1 MCIRDS
7 MHTRTR
13 THTHTRRPT
22 HTRTHTHTHAYTH
35 AHTHT
40 HTTHTHTH
48 THMHTHTH
56 THTHT
61 QTTATARLGLWHFTS
76 TITTSSALPLPY
88 PAMTNVSG
96 ISLNDIKR
104 LCISTLS
111 IFDIH
116 RTYFVLQKKDE
127 TFKHH
132 LTSVQMCST
141 LFWNLFINAKEWSD
155 TVQCM
160 CAVFF
165 AGLARYNSQHSRQ
178 WPLDIIVSW
187 VHRLTLDMPTA
198 HWTSSSLESTDWLLT
213 AGTSVGSRQCICNRK
228 H

>member
-1 MCIRDS
+1 VLAHQTVV
-7 MHTRTR
+7 HTTLLLLY
-13 THTHTRRPT
+13 
-22 HTRTHTHTHAYTH
+22 YTH
-35 AHTHT
+35 HC
-40 HTTHTHTH
+40 THTHTH
-48 THMHTHTH
+48 TRTQHAHAHAH
-56 THTHT
+56 AHTHT
-61 QTTATARLGLWHFTS
+61 QTMATARLGLWHFTS
-76 TITTSSALPLPY
+76 TITTSSALPLPH

-116 RTYFVLQKKDE
+116 RTYFMLQKKDE

-165 AGLARYNSQHSRQ
+165 AGLARYKSQHSCQ
-178 WPLDIIVSW
+178 WPLDIIV
-187 VHRLTLDMPTA
+187 
-198 HWTSSSLESTDWLLT
+198 
-213 AGTSVGSRQCICNRK
+213 C
-228 H
+228 

>member
-1 MCIRDS
+1 MYMLCPVVVHRVPG
-7 MHTRTR
+7 RVVVLR
-13 THTHTRRPT
+13 THRTQAVHVAVVNLGL
-22 HTRTHTHTHAYTH
+22 RTHRRLVVRQPRRGRTHSGGYT
-35 AHTHT
+35 
-40 HTTHTHTH
+40 
-48 THMHTHTH
+48 HTHTH
-56 THTHT
+56 THTHAH
-61 QTTATARLGLWHFTS
+61 TTATARLGLWHFTS

-141 LFWNLFINAKEWSD
+141 LFWNLFINAKEW
-155 TVQCM
+155 
-160 CAVFF
+160 
-165 AGLARYNSQHSRQ
+165 
-178 WPLDIIVSW
+178 
-187 VHRLTLDMPTA
+187 
-198 HWTSSSLESTDWLLT
+198 
-213 AGTSVGSRQCICNRK
+213 
-228 H
+228 